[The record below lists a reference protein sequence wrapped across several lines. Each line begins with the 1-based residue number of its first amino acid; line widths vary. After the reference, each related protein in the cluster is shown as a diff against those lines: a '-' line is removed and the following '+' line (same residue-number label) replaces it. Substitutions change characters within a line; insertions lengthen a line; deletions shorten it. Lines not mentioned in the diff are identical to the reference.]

1 MVEVKMENSEQAII
15 LRKAYAEKKKNK
27 TLGPDLDFLLLA
39 KCVSLATRV
48 SRVDVLKAVER
59 PSPDKPCRSRIRCRL
74 YLSSNDEH

>member
-39 KCVSLATRV
+39 KCVGKYQV
-48 SRVDVLKAVER
+48 
-59 PSPDKPCRSRIRCRL
+59 
-74 YLSSNDEH
+74 

>member
-15 LRKAYAEKKKNK
+15 LRKANAEKKKNK

-48 SRVDVLKAVER
+48 RVDVLKAIER
-59 PSPDKPCRSRIRCRL
+59 PSPDKPCRPRIRYRL